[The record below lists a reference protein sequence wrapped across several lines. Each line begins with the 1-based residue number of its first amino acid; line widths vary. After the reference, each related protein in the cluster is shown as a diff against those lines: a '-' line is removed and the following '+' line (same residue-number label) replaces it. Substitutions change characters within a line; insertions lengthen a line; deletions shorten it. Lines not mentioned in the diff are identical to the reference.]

1 MIRECLYIALGGG
14 IGAVLRY
21 MVCTLLH
28 SCSKMEHW
36 ATFWVNVTGC
46 FAFGI
51 LFQILFQSGHLIHS
65 LVLVGIV
72 GSYTTFSAFE
82 YENIDLIAHERY
94 LEFLKY
100 SVFSCSFAFFAIA
113 AGFYLGKFLVPL
125 I

>member
-1 MIRECLYIALGGG
+1 MLKEGLFIALGGG

-21 MVCTLLH
+21 VVSSVLNRCF
-28 SCSKMEHW
+28 KMEHW
-36 ATFWVNVTGC
+36 ATFWVNVSGC
-46 FAFGI
+46 FTLGL
-51 LFQILFQSGHLIHS
+51 LFQLLMHS
-65 LVLVGIV
+65 EHCLYIFVLVGIV

-100 SVFSCSFAFFAIA
+100 SVYSCAFSFFAVA
-113 AGFYLGKFLVPL
+113 AGFYLGRILASF